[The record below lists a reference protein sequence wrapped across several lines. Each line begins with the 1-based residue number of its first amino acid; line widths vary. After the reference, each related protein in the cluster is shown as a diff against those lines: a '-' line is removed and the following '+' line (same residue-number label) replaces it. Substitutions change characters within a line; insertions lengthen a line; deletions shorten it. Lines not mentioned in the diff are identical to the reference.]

1 LASHVYEGLF
11 LFDSNKYA
19 RDANKLTTDLHGYI
33 ESRDGEILASRLW
46 NEQKLAYPIKGQRK
60 GTYWLAY
67 FRLDSSHLSEISRD
81 LKLNEAVLRN
91 LVIKLDPRLVDAMV
105 AHAKGEV
112 LEPEASDDDAM
123 PEIPAADAP
132 AKAGGDTAKAEAPA
146 EADADTAKADTDTA
160 KADTDTAKAD
170 ADTAEA

>member
-1 LASHVYEGLF
+1 LASNVYECLF
-11 LFDSNKYA
+11 ILDSNRYA
-19 RDANKLTTDLHGYI
+19 RDPNGVAVTIPKAVEEFG
-33 ESRDGEILASRLW
+33 GEILASRLW

-146 EADADTAKADTDTA
+146 EADADTA
-160 KADTDTAKAD
+160 
-170 ADTAEA
+170 EA

>member
-1 LASHVYEGLF
+1 MASHVYEGLF

-67 FRLDSSHLSEISRD
+67 FRLDSSHLSDINRD

-112 LEPEASDDDAM
+112 LEPEASDDDA
-123 PEIPAADAP
+123 PIEVPAATEADA
-132 AKAGGDTAKAEAPA
+132 AETGAA
-146 EADADTAKADTDTA
+146 EADAGA
-160 KADTDTAKAD
+160 
-170 ADTAEA
+170 AEV

>member
-1 LASHVYEGLF
+1 MASHVYEGLF

-67 FRLDSSHLSEISRD
+67 FRLDSSHLSDINRD

-112 LEPEASDDDAM
+112 LEPEASDDDA
-123 PEIPAADAP
+123 PIEVPAATEATDAD
-132 AKAGGDTAKAEAPA
+132 AA
-146 EADADTAKADTDTA
+146 EADAG
-160 KADTDTAKAD
+160 
-170 ADTAEA
+170 TAEV